1 MATMALT
8 IPCDCLVIF
17 YFILRNEVTD
27 IAPTG
32 VIDQFNGITKPLRT
46 DRGPSWQGSHLEDF
60 ESSLRKHRFATRT
73 QESESHDIL
82 NTTI

>member
-17 YFILRNEVTD
+17 YFINEVID

-60 ESSLRKHRFATRT
+60 
-73 QESESHDIL
+73 
-82 NTTI
+82 